1 MKTNAFLHRLP
12 FASVVILCAVII
24 GGCTKPLTKSDV
36 QDDLKDARE
45 ATENAE
51 EKTQEAYA
59 ARKQY
64 YTDFRETRVKELE
77 DRSSKIDDR
86 MSELKKV
93 SKKSSNQAAQS
104 DISSAIAELQDEK
117 ETVNERIVEVRSIK
131 EDDWSRSY
139 EEISAA
145 IGKIEG
151 EIDKLSQSL
160 QTNN

>member
-1 MKTNAFLHRLP
+1 MKTNTFLHRLP
-12 FASVVILCAVII
+12 SAFVVVLCTLII

-36 QDDLKDARE
+36 QDDLKDAQE
-45 ATENAE
+45 ATQEAE

-64 YTDFRETRVKELE
+64 YSDFRETRVKELE

-86 MSELKKV
+86 ISELEKV

-117 ETVNERIVEVRSIK
+117 ETVNERIVEVKSIK
-131 EDDWSRSY
+131 EEDWSRSY

-160 QTNN
+160 ETNN

>member
-1 MKTNAFLHRLP
+1 MKTFIYSHQLFIAFII
-12 FASVVILCAVII
+12 ILGITI
-24 GGCTKPLTKSDV
+24 LGGCSHPLTKSDV
-36 QDDLKDARE
+36 QDDLEDARE
-45 ATENAE
+45 ATQEAE
-51 EKTQEAYA
+51 EKTEEAYGS
-59 ARKQY
+59 RKQF
-64 YTDFRETRVKELE
+64 YTDFRETKVKELE

-86 MSELKKV
+86 ISELKKV
-93 SKKSSNQAAQS
+93 SKKSSNQAAQR

-117 ETVNERIVEVRSIK
+117 ETINERIVEVKSIK

-160 QTNN
+160 ETNN